1 MEPEPQESQEIV
13 DLTGGSSVLCIPAT
27 SAPSERLFSTAGLTV
42 SKKRARLNGGNAAAL
57 IFLHENLDILKN
69 LP

>member
-1 MEPEPQESQEIV
+1 MLATVARQ
-13 DLTGGSSVLCIPAT
+13 LLCIPAT

-42 SKKRARLNGGNAAAL
+42 SKKRAHLNGGNTAAL